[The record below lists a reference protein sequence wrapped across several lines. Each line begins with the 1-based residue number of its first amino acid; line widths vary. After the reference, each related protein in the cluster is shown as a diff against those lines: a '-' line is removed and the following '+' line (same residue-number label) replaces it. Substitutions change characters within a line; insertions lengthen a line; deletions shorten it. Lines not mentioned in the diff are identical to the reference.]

1 MPRRFLVY
9 IDGRLAATMPPV
21 DFNTSGADA
30 ASFEVDGGNP
40 LQLGRGA
47 IYLCGRADNAPD
59 RHFTGAVTHL
69 ALYNDILTP
78 LEIRMLF
85 TQARRGRSRVSY
97 AQLERIRMFEGCN
110 GRR

>member
-1 MPRRFLVY
+1 VY

-30 ASFEVDGGNP
+30 ASFEVDGGDP

-85 TQARRGRSRVSY
+85 TQARRAALGRPTLCIGTHACLGSTMAAAKVRN
-97 AQLERIRMFEGCN
+97 R
-110 GRR
+110 